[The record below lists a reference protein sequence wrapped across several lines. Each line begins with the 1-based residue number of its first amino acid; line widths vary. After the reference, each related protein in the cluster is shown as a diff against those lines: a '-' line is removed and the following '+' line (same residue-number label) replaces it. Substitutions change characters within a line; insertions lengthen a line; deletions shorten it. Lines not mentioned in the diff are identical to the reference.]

1 MNQETKRTKLSVHDL
16 VQLSVL
22 IAIMLL
28 LELTGLGMIKTA
40 GLEITIMLVPVIVGA
55 IVMGPAAGALLGGV
69 FGLISFWECFGK
81 SAFGVVLMGINPFLT
96 FLVCVPTRILAG
108 WICGLVFQA
117 LRKVDKTRLLS
128 FGAAG
133 LSGALCNT
141 AFFMTTLCLCFYNTD
156 FIQGFVQ
163 AMGSANA
170 FLFVIAFVGVNG
182 LVEAIV
188 CFFTGAVIA
197 KAVVFS
203 SGKLAARRTGASAIC
218 AAWPPTGSPPARN
231 TPSPSAACWS
241 SVISRLTPLT
251 VPSFP
256 LWSPRSPAPCRK
268 P

>member
-1 MNQETKRTKLSVHDL
+1 MNNEIMKCESPRTKLSVQDM

-69 FGLISFWECFGK
+69 C
-81 SAFGVVLMGINPFLT
+81 GVVLRGINPIST

-108 WICGLVFQA
+108 WLCGLAFKA
-117 LRKVDKTRLLS
+117 LSKVDKSRLWS
-128 FGAAG
+128 FGVAG
-133 LSGALCNT
+133 LCGALCNT
-141 AFFMTTLCLCFYNTD
+141 VFFMTTLCLCFYHTE
-156 FIQGFVQ
+156 FIQNIVQ
-163 AMGSANA
+163 ALGSANP

-182 LVEAIV
+182 LIEAIV

-203 SGKLAARRTGASAIC
+203 RGKLAARRTAVQNG
-218 AAWPPTGSPPARN
+218 
-231 TPSPSAACWS
+231 
-241 SVISRLTPLT
+241 
-251 VPSFP
+251 
-256 LWSPRSPAPCRK
+256 K
-268 P
+268 

>member
-1 MNQETKRTKLSVHDL
+1 MNNEIMKCESPRTKLSVQDM

-81 SAFGVVLMGINPFLT
+81 SSFGVVLLGINPIYT

-108 WICGLVFQA
+108 WLCGLAFKA
-117 LRKVDKTRLLS
+117 LSKVDKSRLWS

-133 LSGALCNT
+133 L
-141 AFFMTTLCLCFYNTD
+141 CFYHTE
-156 FIQGFVQ
+156 FIQNIVQ
-163 AMGSANA
+163 ALGSANP

-182 LVEAIV
+182 LIEAIV

-203 SGKLAARRTGASAIC
+203 RGKLAARRTAVQNG
-218 AAWPPTGSPPARN
+218 
-231 TPSPSAACWS
+231 
-241 SVISRLTPLT
+241 
-251 VPSFP
+251 
-256 LWSPRSPAPCRK
+256 K
-268 P
+268 